1 MPSKKYKL
9 KKLHFH
15 PITTFFLITI
25 GIMLLSSILQFF
37 NVQVSYSEINS
48 RGELENTIVAVKGM
62 FSGNGFKYLVS
73 DALKNFSTFAP
84 LPTLLVA
91 LLGLSVAHASGLID
105 SFIKRGTLGLDN
117 KVITFVLIFLA
128 TFSSI
133 INEVGFVILIPLAA
147 LIFLANGRNPLLG
160 ITAAFCGVAFG
171 YGATIFAGSTE
182 IALVPM
188 TELAARL
195 VDGSFHVSMLSNLFA
210 IIATTIVLSFVG
222 TYVIENI
229 IVKKIGRYKLSEEEL
244 STETKEIKLD
254 VMEIEEQKRLEN
266 ELNEKR
272 GLKYGA
278 ITFFV
283 VIAFIGYMIFP
294 GLPGSGLLLDNTQFA
309 YIDKLFGENSYF
321 QSGFTV
327 LVSFLLLAIGVA
339 YAIGAKSIKN
349 DKDMIEKA
357 TIYLKNV
364 GYVIMLLFFASN
376 MIAVFKETK
385 IGEVLVAIIAN
396 LLKEIQ
402 FTGFPLILV
411 VLLAIA
417 FCGLFVTSTTIKWSM
432 LSPVVVPLMMQA
444 NISPQFTQFI
454 YRAGDSM
461 TKGITPLLAYFVIYL
476 AYMNIYNKD
485 DEPITISKAISFIT
499 PYWMI
504 ISLTWIFI
512 LLFFYMLRIP
522 IGPSVLPGL

>member
-1 MPSKKYKL
+1 
-9 KKLHFH
+9 
-15 PITTFFLITI
+15 
-25 GIMLLSSILQFF
+25 
-37 NVQVSYSEINS
+37 
-48 RGELENTIVAVKGM
+48 
-62 FSGNGFKYLVS
+62 
-73 DALKNFSTFAP
+73 
-84 LPTLLVA
+84 
-91 LLGLSVAHASGLID
+91 
-105 SFIKRGTLGLDN
+105 
-117 KVITFVLIFLA
+117 
-128 TFSSI
+128 
-133 INEVGFVILIPLAA
+133 
-147 LIFLANGRNPLLG
+147 
-160 ITAAFCGVAFG
+160 
-171 YGATIFAGSTE
+171 
-182 IALVPM
+182 
-188 TELAARL
+188 
-195 VDGSFHVSMLSNLFA
+195 MLSNLFA

-244 STETKEIKLD
+244 SSETKEIKLD
-254 VMEIEEQKRLEN
+254 VMEIEEQKRLEQ
-266 ELNEKR
+266 ELNERR
-272 GLKYGA
+272 GLKYA
-278 ITFFV
+278 CITFLL
-283 VIAFIGYMIFP
+283 VIILIGYMIFP

-309 YIDKLFGENSYF
+309 YIDKLFGDNSFF

-327 LVSFLLLAIGVA
+327 LVSFVFVATGIA

-349 DKDMIEKA
+349 DKDMVDKA
-357 TIYLKNV
+357 TVYLKNV
-364 GYVIMLLFFASN
+364 GYVIALLFFASN

-385 IGEVLVAIIAN
+385 IGELLVAILAN

-417 FCGLFVTSTTIKWSM
+417 FSGIFVTSTTIKWSM